1 MVKSFLPELK
11 QVFIYGEEP
20 KTSGPASIPTEFDVE
35 VDGEPFAVKVT
46 PTGGYMVAG
55 GGACGGTAA
64 PPKDVE
70 GGVKS
75 QMQGTILKVKKC
87 KGDKVAV
94 GDVIATIEAMK
105 MEQEIKAEKAGEVKE
120 VFCKEGQAMKPG
132 DLLMQIL

>member
-20 KTSGPASIPTEFDVE
+20 KASGPAAIPTEFDVE

-46 PTGGYMVAG
+46 PTGGFVVA
-55 GGACGGTAA
+55 GGACGATAA
-64 PPKDVE
+64 APKDVE
-70 GGVKS
+70 GGVKT

-120 VFCKEGQAMKPG
+120 VFVKEGQAVKPG
-132 DLLMQIL
+132 DLLMQVL